1 MAKTKRYYWF
11 RLKTDF
17 YDDIRVLRV
26 QAKPDGD
33 HAVIL
38 YQRLMLKAIRDG
50 GRITIPGGEIVTDLA
65 LLLREDPTR
74 FAACMDLLGVADLVR
89 VEKDG
94 VFLPDAM
101 ENVGSEEES
110 AARKRRQ
117 RQREKANHQDVAA
130 PENGEEKSVR
140 DNVTAEKEKEKE
152 TEIDTES
159 ETTAAS
165 LQGATASPVM
175 TLPLKDEGT
184 YRVEERDV
192 RELDALYPE
201 LDAGTQ
207 LRHMKSW
214 LLANGKRRKSR
225 SEMPRFIAGWMNR
238 AADAVRNTK
247 APGDAVPG
255 YGRMPTE
262 RSGHDSSPKRPTF
275 PGDREISYD
284 LAEAQRRMDTMVP
297 TLRKKG

>member
-17 YDDIRVLRV
+17 YDDIRILRV

-50 GRITIPGGEIVTDLA
+50 GRITLPGGEIVTDLA
-65 LLLREDPTR
+65 LLLREDPMR
-74 FAACMDLLGVADLVR
+74 FAACMDLLVAADLVR

-117 RQREKANHQDVAA
+117 RQRERAKTA

-140 DNVTAEKEKEKE
+140 DNVTAEKEIEKE

-159 ETTAAS
+159 EATAAS

-192 RELDALYPE
+192 KELGSLYPE

-238 AADAVRNTK
+238 AADAVRNTR

-255 YGRMPTE
+255 YQVNTIKQKCPV
-262 RSGHDSSPKRPTF
+262 PL
-275 PGDREISYD
+275 GDREISYD

>member
-65 LLLREDPTR
+65 LLLREDPAR
-74 FAACMDLLGVADLVR
+74 FAACIDLLVAADLVR

-117 RQREKANHQDVAA
+117 RQRERAKTA

-140 DNVTAEKEKEKE
+140 DNVTAEIEKE

-192 RELDALYPE
+192 GTGREGARQPVPGVGRGDGAAAHE
-201 LDAGTQ
+201 
-207 LRHMKSW
+207 K
-214 LLANGKRRKSR
+214 LAAGKRQAPQKQVRDAKVHRGLDEPRRRRSAEHKSPGGCR
-225 SEMPRFIAGWMNR
+225 PGVWPHAHG
-238 AADAVRNTK
+238 AV
-247 APGDAVPG
+247 G
-255 YGRMPTE
+255 
-262 RSGHDSSPKRPTF
+262 S
-275 PGDREISYD
+275 
-284 LAEAQRRMDTMVP
+284 
-297 TLRKKG
+297 

>member
-50 GRITIPGGEIVTDLA
+50 GRITLPGGEIVTDLA
-65 LLLREDPTR
+65 LLLREDPAR
-74 FAACMDLLGVADLVR
+74 FAACMDLLVAADLVR

-117 RQREKANHQDVAA
+117 RQRERAKTA

-140 DNVTAEKEKEKE
+140 DNVTAEKEKETE

-201 LDAGTQ
+201 LDAGTE

-214 LLANGKRRKSR
+214 LLANGKRRKQR

-297 TLRKKG
+297 RLRKKG

>member
-17 YDDIRVLRV
+17 YDDIRILRV

-65 LLLREDPTR
+65 LLLREDPAR
-74 FAACMDLLGVADLVR
+74 FAACMDLLVAADLVR

-117 RQREKANHQDVAA
+117 RQRERAKTA

-140 DNVTAEKEKEKE
+140 DNVTAEIEKE

-192 RELDALYPE
+192 RELGSLYPE
-201 LDAGTQ
+201 LDAGTE
-207 LRHMKSW
+207 LRMVMSRENVNRLIREHGAAI
-214 LLANGKRRKSR
+214 LKR
-225 SEMPRFIAGWMNR
+225 EE
-238 AADAVRNTK
+238 T
-247 APGDAVPG
+247 
-255 YGRMPTE
+255 
-262 RSGHDSSPKRPTF
+262 
-275 PGDREISYD
+275 
-284 LAEAQRRMDTMVP
+284 AEN
-297 TLRKKG
+297 